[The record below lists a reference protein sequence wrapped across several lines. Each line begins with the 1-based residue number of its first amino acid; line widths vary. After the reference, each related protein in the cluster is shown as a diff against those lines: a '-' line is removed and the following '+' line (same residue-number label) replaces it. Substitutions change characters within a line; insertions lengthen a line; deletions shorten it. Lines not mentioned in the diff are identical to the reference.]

1 MENTPPSDS
10 GGGDGSGS
18 GKGSGSDS
26 GNGGKPR
33 KPPMKRT
40 DSTYVTDPLD
50 MLHHMGPQDKKSAP

>member
-1 MENTPPSDS
+1 MESTRPSDS

-33 KPPMKRT
+33 KPPMRRT
-40 DSTYVTDPLD
+40 DSTYVTNPPDVLR
-50 MLHHMGPQDKKSAP
+50 HMGPQDEEPAP

>member
-18 GKGSGSDS
+18 GSDS
-26 GNGGKPR
+26 GNRNGGKPR
-33 KPPMKRT
+33 KSRMRRT